1 MQTQIAV
8 RAGEADHPDDSRRV
22 RGLLLA
28 TAFAAMVVGTIGQ
41 LILPARGSSFLAWL
55 DTAVIP
61 AVVVIL
67 LIVNRR
73 DRPDLLIV
81 TLGLLYLEAILTAS
95 LFTIGLAFSIVVPII
110 GIGLVGPRLHGRA
123 SVATYIGAWAVAT
136 ISVFIAEFGNP
147 PNPLGADVPLL
158 TVLAFALVSAGALGL
173 MWRAG
178 NRQAQA
184 LAAAD
189 REIAARIEAKAELE
203 RTADFL
209 DTLIRSSPVA
219 TIALDPSGT
228 VTLWNPAAER
238 VFGWTEMETTGRA
251 LPPGVADT
259 DDDDVG
265 GHAADVSL
273 PDRIL
278 RSMTNG
284 PIRGD
289 RIRGR
294 RKDGSEVTVE
304 LHVDSRADEAG
315 RTSGMIVQA
324 IDVTARSL
332 LEAQLQQA
340 QKLEAVGKV
349 AGGIAHDINNA
360 LTAVGGFTELIEAE
374 SDDPTVKADAR
385 VVADGV
391 DRASQLTRQLLAFAQ
406 RSALR
411 PQVIDAADFVDS
423 MAPMLRRLLG
433 TDVEL
438 IVRHDAG
445 PTAVHVDPGQFE
457 QAILHLAD
465 NALDAMPA
473 GGTLTIA
480 TGRAEAG
487 SGTASPSR
495 AAGSAAAPRMV
506 AISVTDTGTGIPIEF
521 RDQVFEPFFT
531 TKGRG
536 PAGGLGLSMVHGFVA
551 QSGGGVTLE
560 STSGEGTTIEIR
572 LPAAS
577 VQPAVGAVATPR
589 LPGGHETILV
599 VDDEPAVAAFAR
611 RALVG
616 LGYQVLEA
624 ADGPAAIQAA
634 RTHPGPIDLI
644 LCDVVMPGMS
654 GPEAIEM
661 IRPGRP
667 ESAVL
672 YASGYTADAIMDR
685 GEVPAGVD
693 LLEKPFT
700 GASLAAR
707 VREVLDARPPVAD
720 A

>member
-1 MQTQIAV
+1 MQNQIAV
-8 RAGEADHPDDSRRV
+8 GSGGADHADDSRRV

-73 DRPDLLIV
+73 DRPDLLVV

-259 DDDDVG
+259 GDDDVG
-265 GHAADVSL
+265 GHAAGVSL

-289 RIRGR
+289 RIHGQ

-304 LHVDSRADEAG
+304 LHVDSRADVAG

-385 VVADGV
+385 AVADGV

-423 MAPMLRRLLG
+423 MAPVLRRLLG
-433 TDVEL
+433 SDIEL
-438 IVRHDAG
+438 IVRHDDG
-445 PTAVHVDPGQFE
+445 PTSVHVDPGQFE

-465 NALDAMPA
+465 NALDAMPG

-480 TGRAEAG
+480 TGRAEVGA
-487 SGTASPSR
+487 R
-495 AAGSAAAPRMV
+495 AAVPMI
-506 AISVTDTGTGIPIEF
+506 AITVTDTGAGIPIEF

-551 QSGGGVTLE
+551 QSGGEVALE

-572 LPAAS
+572 LPGAS

-599 VDDEPAVAAFAR
+599 VDDEPAVAAFTR

-624 ADGPAAIQAA
+624 ADAPAAIQAA

-654 GPEAIEM
+654 GPEAVEV

-672 YASGYTADAIMDR
+672 FASGYTADAIMDR

-707 VREVLDARPPVAD
+707 VREVLDARPPAAD

>member
-1 MQTQIAV
+1 MTDHVGTAV
-8 RAGEADHPDDSRRV
+8 GGADLLDDSRRV

-28 TAFAAMVVGTIGQ
+28 SAFAAMIVGTIGQ
-41 LILPARGSSFLAWL
+41 LILPARGSAFLAWL

-73 DRPDLLIV
+73 DRPNLLFV
-81 TLGLLYLEAILTAS
+81 TLALLYIEAILTAS

-123 SVATYIGAWAVAT
+123 STATYLGAWAVAT
-136 ISVFIAEFGNP
+136 ISVFVAEFGNP
-147 PNPLGADVPLL
+147 PNPLGADAPLL

-184 LAAAD
+184 LADAD

-203 RTADFL
+203 RTAGFL

-238 VFGWTEMETTGRA
+238 VFGWREDETTGRA
-251 LPPGVADT
+251 LPPGVADNG
-259 DDDDVG
+259 DDDVG
-265 GHAADVSL
+265 GHAAGASV
-273 PDRIL
+273 PDRIR
-278 RSMTNG
+278 RSMTDG

-289 RIRGR
+289 RIHGR

-304 LHVDSRADEAG
+304 LHVDARADATG

-360 LTAVGGFTELIEAE
+360 LTAVGGFTELIQAE
-374 SDDPTVKADAR
+374 SDDPGIKADAR
-385 VVADGV
+385 IVADGV

-411 PQVIDAADFVDS
+411 PQNIDAASFIDS

-433 TDVEL
+433 SEIEL
-438 IVRHDAG
+438 VVRHDDG
-445 PTAVHVDPGQFE
+445 PVSVHVDPGQFE
-457 QAILHLAD
+457 QALLHLAD
-465 NALDAMPA
+465 NALDAMPD

-480 TGRAEAG
+480 TGRAD
-487 SGTASPSR
+487 
-495 AAGSAAAPRMV
+495 SAQAPGPMIG
-506 AISVTDTGTGIPIEF
+506 ISVTDTGTGIPVEF

-551 QSGGGVTLE
+551 QSGGEVALRSALE
-560 STSGEGTTIEIR
+560 EGTTIEIR
-572 LPAAS
+572 LPEAKAEPVVEGGAS
-577 VQPAVGAVATPR
+577 LRPT
-589 LPGGHETILV
+589 GGHETILV
-599 VDDEPAVAAFAR
+599 IDDEPAVGTFAR
-611 RALVG
+611 RVLTG

-624 ADGPAAIQAA
+624 ADGPTAIQAA
-634 RTHPGPIDLI
+634 RTHPGRIDLI
-644 LCDVVMPGMS
+644 LCDVVMRGMS
-654 GPEAIEM
+654 GPEAVEAIL
-661 IRPGRP
+661 PGRP

-672 YASGYTADAIMDR
+672 YASGYTADAIMER
-685 GEVPAGVD
+685 GEVPAEVD
-693 LLEKPFT
+693 LIEKPFT
-700 GASLAAR
+700 GAALAAR
-707 VREVLDARPPVAD
+707 VREALDARPAAPSALD
-720 A
+720 G